1 MSNINPKKILYV
13 AALVICLS
21 IITGGTLAYFTAEDT
36 ARNVITTGSV
46 SVSVVQQQMVG
57 DALQPSSNRPIPV
70 MPDTT
75 VSRVVSVQSTKQTA
89 WVRLQYEI
97 KLYDATGA
105 EKVLTDEEL
114 SQIIVIAPDDTNWT
128 LADGWWYYTDA
139 IGFGEI
145 AQPLFD
151 SIGFTA
157 QMGNDYQGCSMVLQ
171 ITAQA
176 VQQANNGTTVL
187 EAAGWPEA

>member
-1 MSNINPKKILYV
+1 MKKKILYV
-13 AALVICLS
+13 AALLICLS

-36 ARNVITTGSV
+36 ARNVITTGGV
-46 SVSVVQQQMVG
+46 AVSVVQQQLVDG
-57 DALQPSSNRPIPV
+57 APQPCPDQPIPV

-75 VSRVVSVQSTKQTA
+75 VSRVVSIQSTKQSA

-97 KLYDATGA
+97 TVYDASGEQKA
-105 EKVLTDEEL
+105 LTAEEL
-114 SQIIVIAPDDTNWT
+114 AQIILITPDDTNWT
-128 LADGWWYYTDA
+128 LSDGWWYYTDA

-145 AQPLFD
+145 AEPLFD
-151 SIGFTA
+151 SIAFSGPN
-157 QMGNDYQGCSMVLQ
+157 MGNDYQGCSMVLQ

>member
-1 MSNINPKKILYV
+1 MKKKILYI

-57 DALQPSSNRPIPV
+57 DVLQPSSNQPIPV

-114 SQIIVIAPDDTNWT
+114 SQIIVITPDNTNWT

-157 QMGNDYQGCSMVLQ
+157 QMGNDYQGCSVVLQ

>member
-1 MSNINPKKILYV
+1 MKKKIIYI
-13 AALVICLS
+13 AAIIICLS

-46 SVSVVQQQMVG
+46 SVSVVQQQLTDG
-57 DALQPSSNRPIPV
+57 ALQPIADQPIAV

-89 WVRLQYEI
+89 WVRMQYTI

-105 EKVLTDEEL
+105 EKALTADEL
-114 SQIIVIAPDDTNWT
+114 AQIITISPDDTNWT
-128 LADGWWYYTDA
+128 LVDGWWYYSDA
-139 IGFGEI
+139 IGFGEA

-151 SIGFTA
+151 SIRFSA
-157 QMGNDYQGCSMVLQ
+157 QMGNEYQGCSMVLQ